1 MMHCNNSVKAMNYN
15 LSFVN
20 NNSLSEVSHY
30 TSESYRISKILETLV
45 LNKAIIIP
53 SKQEKSGF
61 KEGGIYTSDGKFVK
75 SATLNGVVPP
85 SKVEFSTKN
94 INQSDDTIIFI
105 GTFYSLWGHAITDSI
120 KKLWF
125 LFTEEGKQLLD
136 NGAKV
141 GYIFRDKGDSYTLSV
156 IEKTGVNPN
165 DLIEIKEPTQFK
177 NVYIPDSSIIYNPK
191 DETRYYTKEYTE
203 IINRIIDCYNK
214 TYNSDF
220 REKYDK
226 VYFSRRRIFQNGR
239 DWGEDKIEKVFR
251 KLGYKVMYPE
261 KLSFFEQIHIL
272 RNCSHF
278 ATTEGSISHTI
289 IFCKP
294 QTKIELVRKC
304 NRLNF
309 HQLMINEA
317 AQLDVTYIDANKS
330 VVIDERMPLHGPFY
344 LCITKELRHFYK
356 KPLLYTPYWL
366 CFSYWWHLL
375 NKNDYIRKN
384 IKQRH
389 IIHKI
394 EFFFWKLK
402 NNHE

>member
-1 MMHCNNSVKAMNYN
+1 MTAHYN
-15 LSFVN
+15 LKYIN
-20 NNSLSEVSHY
+20 NNCKQEVELY
-30 TSESYRISKILETLV
+30 TSHSYKEEGLLYRQYF
-45 LNKAIIIP
+45 NDAIIIP
-53 SKQEKSGF
+53 SDKSNSKF
-61 KEGGIYTSDGKFVK
+61 MEGGAFTSNGQFIL
-75 SATLNGVVPP
+75 SSSLNGILP
-85 SKVEFSTKN
+85 SSIVNVNYSNLK
-94 INQSDDTIIFI
+94 QSDDTIIFI

-120 KKLWF
+120 KKIWF
-125 LFTEEGKQLLD
+125 LFTEEGKLLLN

-141 GYIFRDKGDSYTLSV
+141 GYIFRDKGDSYTLKV
-156 IEKTGVNPN
+156 IEKTGINPKN
-165 DLIEIKEPTQFK
+165 LIEIKEPTQFK

-191 DETRYYTKEYTE
+191 DETRYYTNEYTE

-220 REKYDK
+220 RKKYDK

-294 QTKIELVRKC
+294 QTKIELIRKC

-344 LCITKELRHFYK
+344 LCITKELRHFYN

-375 NKNDYIRKN
+375 NKSDYIRKN

-394 EFFFWKLK
+394 EFFFWKLR

>member
-1 MMHCNNSVKAMNYN
+1 MTVHYN
-15 LSFVN
+15 LQYINKDCKQEVELYTSKSYKKEDGLHRQYFKNAIVIPSDN
-20 NNSLSEVSHY
+20 NNS
-30 TSESYRISKILETLV
+30 K
-45 LNKAIIIP
+45 
-53 SKQEKSGF
+53 F
-61 KEGGIYTSDGKFVK
+61 KEGGVFTSNAQFIL
-75 SATLNGVVPP
+75 SSSLNGVLP
-85 SKVEFSTKN
+85 SSVVNVNYSNLK
-94 INQSDDTIIFI
+94 QSDDTIIFI

-125 LFTEEGKQLLD
+125 LFTEEGKRLLG

-156 IEKTGVNPN
+156 IEKTGINPS
-165 DLIEIKEPTQFK
+165 DLIEIKEPTLFK

-191 DETRYYTKEYTE
+191 DETRYYTKEYIE

-344 LCITKELRHFYK
+344 LCITKELRHFYN

-375 NKNDYIRKN
+375 NKSDYIRKN

-394 EFFFWKLK
+394 EFFFWKLR

>member
-1 MMHCNNSVKAMNYN
+1 MTVHYN
-15 LSFVN
+15 LQYIN
-20 NNSLSEVSHY
+20 NDCKQEVELY
-30 TSESYRISKILETLV
+30 TSKSYKKEDGLHRQYFK
-45 LNKAIIIP
+45 NAIIIP
-53 SKQEKSGF
+53 SDYKKSKF
-61 KEGGIYTSDGKFVK
+61 KEGGVFTSNAQFIL
-75 SATLNGVVPP
+75 SSSLNGVLP
-85 SKVEFSTKN
+85 SSVVNVNYGNLKH
-94 INQSDDTIIFI
+94 SDDTIIFI

-120 KKLWF
+120 KKIWF
-125 LFTEEGKQLLD
+125 LFTEEGKFLLN

-156 IEKTGVNPN
+156 IEKTGINPK

-177 NVYIPDSSIIYNPK
+177 NVYIPDNSIIYNPK

-203 IINRIIDCYNK
+203 IINRIIDCYNI
-214 TYNSDF
+214 TCNFDF
-220 REKYDK
+220 KEKYDK

-239 DWGEDKIEKVFR
+239 DWGEHNIERVF
-251 KLGYKVMYPE
+251 KNLGYKIMYPE

-289 IFCKP
+289 VFCKP
-294 QTKIELVRKC
+294 HTKIELVRKC

-344 LCITKELRHFYK
+344 LCITKELRHFYN
-356 KPLLYTPYWL
+356 KPLMYTPYWL

-375 NKNDYIRKN
+375 NKSDYIRKN

-394 EFFFWKLK
+394 EFFFWKLR